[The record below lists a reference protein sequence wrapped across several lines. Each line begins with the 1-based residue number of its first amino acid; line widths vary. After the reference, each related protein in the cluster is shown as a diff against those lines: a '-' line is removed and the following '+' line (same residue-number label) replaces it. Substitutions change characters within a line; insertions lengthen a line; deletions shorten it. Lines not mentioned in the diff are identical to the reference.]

1 VIGLGRSRVSS
12 ERFFIFLLFVK
23 EKQIEGEKKE
33 VEWGTR
39 KRRVWNSFQLDF
51 SVKLGMS

>member
-39 KRRVWNSFQLDF
+39 KRRVWNSFQLD
-51 SVKLGMS
+51 SASN